1 MCWGPQGTGC
11 NLPPTSQPP
20 SSPSLVSSGEQAE
33 GGSVLAEQIRL
44 QGWLGR
50 AGPGPALAHST
61 ELPQVQS
68 STQLV
73 LHGRRLPYPSAL
85 QGPPAS

>member
-1 MCWGPQGTGC
+1 M
-11 NLPPTSQPP
+11 
-20 SSPSLVSSGEQAE
+20 
-33 GGSVLAEQIRL
+33 LAEQIRL